1 MSEEAELQA
10 KIAALAGNE
19 CPRRS
24 CSAFNNMFLLG
35 RINIQKQSSSTPAPS
50 PVYSPGFRP
59 PQSRWTPY
67 AQPHQIYP
75 RGGGYHKPGF
85 PGHRNKTLVVN
96 SGTATP
102 VRTEDPAM
110 TGTPNTPG
118 WVSKRDRGNMQL
130 INTSVYDQKMQQK
143 QLDMEET
150 AKERQRQKN
159 EKEKSK
165 VIRHV
170 HAATGTSNAAPDT
183 PREIV
188 INDMRFRVAA
198 DGSKLIRIFGEFSYQ
213 ADMIAG
219 QFLNHADGSNKDAQ
233 TTPKEAKIAGVTFHR
248 SKNGNLYRAG
258 LVRRS
263 LRYQELQK
271 SRGKWNRLLTAP
283 CSRAKTTKS
292 TKLCPKFTSTGT
304 LDSNH
309 SQACPRMTG
318 LHETKPLLNSVG
330 RPRGQSL
337 TLTTGICPL
346 GPRCRFT
353 HDINKIAICQQFLRH
368 GNCAAGEE
376 CNLSHDLTPNRVPL
390 CIHFI
395 RGNCTNENCRY
406 SHVRPSSSAHV
417 CRPFATLGYC
427 EKGAECDD
435 RHVNE
440 CPDYANTGTCRD
452 ANCRLPHVDSVA
464 NKRRADAAKA
474 AGKKGSP
481 DPNESD
487 MSSDEEDYQ
496 EIDSDDVD
504 SDDLDE
510 DEVMTGSGEQSHE
523 LSQQQDFVAFS

>member
-1 MSEEAELQA
+1 MIKTIALTCNTLLLNRFQPSKKHKMNEEAELQA
-10 KIAALAGNE
+10 KIAALAG
-19 CPRRS
+19 
-24 CSAFNNMFLLG
+24 
-35 RINIQKQSSSTPAPS
+35 RINIQKQSSTPAPS

-59 PQSRWTPY
+59 SQNRWTPY
-67 AQPHQIYP
+67 TQPNQTYP

-102 VRTEDPAM
+102 IKSEDSAV

-150 AKERQRQKN
+150 AKERQRQRN

-170 HAATGTSNAAPDT
+170 HAATGNAAPDA

-198 DGSKLIRIFGEFSYQ
+198 DGSKLIRIF
-213 ADMIAG
+213 
-219 QFLNHADGSNKDAQ
+219 DGSNKDAQ

-258 LVRRS
+258 LVKKS
-263 LRYQELQK
+263 L
-271 SRGKWNRLLTAP
+271 
-283 CSRAKTTKS
+283 SRAKTSKC
-292 TKLCPKFTSTGT
+292 TKLCSKFTTTGT

-309 SQACPRMTG
+309 SQAGPRMTG

-330 RPRGQSL
+330 RPLGQAL

-406 SHVRPSSSAHV
+406 AHVRPSSSAHV

-510 DEVMTGSGEQSHE
+510 DEVMIGSGEQSHE